1 MGMKNDMEV
10 ICVGVATW
18 DTIALVPRF
27 PAPDER
33 LVAEELRVAI
43 GGPAAIAAITLA
55 RLGAK
60 VGLVAGVGDDRAGQ
74 QVIAALSDAGV
85 DARFVRVV
93 PGESTARSIV
103 TVSSDTDSRSIVNR
117 PFAAADRLVKG
128 GGGGGAGG
136 GGGGARGGSGGAGGG
151 SVGSA
156 GGAAQALA
164 HAQWAHFDHFGW
176 QLKTDLAVDRGK
188 GPKISLDLGY
198 LARDIKVGA
207 VDLYVPT
214 AEVVQQ
220 QRAGV
225 NVATAVKEMA
235 RENQNLVVAT
245 LGSRGAVG
253 SDGEQIVEVAAF
265 DTEVVSTLGAGDVF
279 HGALVAQFQQGRDL
293 REAITRASAVAA
305 LSCRGLDGS
314 SAVPDEKRLELFLQD
329 VQENG

>member
-1 MGMKNDMEV
+1 MKADMEV

-55 RLGAK
+55 RLGVK

-74 QVIAALSDAGV
+74 QVIAALGDAGV
-85 DARFVRVV
+85 DAKFVRVV
-93 PGESTARSIV
+93 AGASTARSIV
-103 TVSSDTDSRSIVNR
+103 TVSSDTDSRSIVNK
-117 PFAAADRLVKG
+117 PFAAADQVVK
-128 GGGGGAGG
+128 
-136 GGGGARGGSGGAGGG
+136 GGAGGG
-151 SVGSA
+151 SA
-156 GGAAQALA
+156 GVAAAQAA
-164 HAQWAHFDHFGW
+164 ASAEWVHFDHFGW
-176 QLKTDLAVDRGK
+176 QLKSDLAINRGE
-188 GPKISLDLGY
+188 GPKISLDIGY
-198 LARDIKVGA
+198 LTRDIKVGE
-207 VDLYVPT
+207 VDLYAPT

-253 SDGEQIVEVAAF
+253 SDGEQIIEVAAF

-314 SAVPDEKRLELFLQD
+314 SAVPDEKRLEVFLQD
-329 VQENG
+329 VQEKG

>member
-1 MGMKNDMEV
+1 MEV

-33 LVAEELRVAI
+33 LVAEELHVAI

-55 RLGAK
+55 RLGVK

-74 QVIAALSDAGV
+74 QVIAALGDAGV
-85 DARFVRVV
+85 DAKFVRVV
-93 PGESTARSIV
+93 AGASTARSIV
-103 TVSSDTDSRSIVNR
+103 TVSSDTDSRSIVNK
-117 PFAAADRLVKG
+117 PFAAVDQVVKG
-128 GGGGGAGG
+128 GG
-136 GGGGARGGSGGAGGG
+136 
-151 SVGSA
+151 SA
-156 GGAAQALA
+156 GAAAQAA
-164 HAQWAHFDHFGW
+164 ASAEWVHFDHFGW
-176 QLKTDLAVDRGK
+176 QLKSDLAVNRGE
-188 GPKISLDLGY
+188 GPKISLDIGY
-198 LARDIKVGA
+198 LTRDIKVGE
-207 VDLYVPT
+207 VDLYAPT

-253 SDGEQIVEVAAF
+253 SDGEQIIEVAAF

-314 SAVPDEKRLELFLQD
+314 SAVPDEKRLEVFLQD
-329 VQENG
+329 VQEKG

>member
-1 MGMKNDMEV
+1 MEV

-55 RLGAK
+55 RLGVK

-74 QVIAALSDAGV
+74 QVIAALGDAGV
-85 DARFVRVV
+85 DAKFVRVV
-93 PGESTARSIV
+93 AGASTARSIV
-103 TVSSDTDSRSIVNR
+103 TVSSDTDSRSIVNK
-117 PFAAADRLVKG
+117 PFAAVDQVVKG
-128 GGGGGAGG
+128 GGSVGRGG
-136 GGGGARGGSGGAGGG
+136 GGGGSGGAGGG
-151 SVGSA
+151 SA
-156 GGAAQALA
+156 GAAAEA
-164 HAQWAHFDHFGW
+164 VASAEWVHFDHFGW
-176 QLKTDLAVDRGK
+176 QLKSDLAINRGE
-188 GPKISLDLGY
+188 GPKISLDIGY
-198 LARDIKVGA
+198 LTRDIKVGE
-207 VDLYVPT
+207 VDLYAPT

-253 SDGEQIVEVAAF
+253 SDGEQIIEVAAF

-314 SAVPDEKRLELFLQD
+314 SAVPDEKRLEVFLQD
-329 VQENG
+329 VQEKG

>member
-1 MGMKNDMEV
+1 MGVKADMEV

-55 RLGAK
+55 RLGVK

-85 DARFVRVV
+85 DAKFVRVV
-93 PGESTARSIV
+93 AGASTARSIV
-103 TVSSDTDSRSIVNR
+103 TVSSDTDSRSIVNK
-117 PFAAADRLVKG
+117 PFAAADQVVKG
-128 GGGGGAGG
+128 G
-136 GGGGARGGSGGAGGG
+136 GGAGGG
-151 SVGSA
+151 SVG
-156 GGAAQALA
+156 AAAA
-164 HAQWAHFDHFGW
+164 AVARAEWVHFDHFGL
-176 QLKTDLAVDRGK
+176 QLKSDLAINRGV

-198 LARDIKVGA
+198 LTRDIRVGEF
-207 VDLYVPT
+207 DLYAPT

-253 SDGEQIVEVAAF
+253 SDGDQIIEVAAF

-314 SAVPDEKRLELFLQD
+314 SALPDEKRLEVFLQD
-329 VQENG
+329 VQGKG

>member
-1 MGMKNDMEV
+1 
-10 ICVGVATW
+10 
-18 DTIALVPRF
+18 
-27 PAPDER
+27 
-33 LVAEELRVAI
+33 
-43 GGPAAIAAITLA
+43 
-55 RLGAK
+55 
-60 VGLVAGVGDDRAGQ
+60 
-74 QVIAALSDAGV
+74 
-85 DARFVRVV
+85 
-93 PGESTARSIV
+93 
-103 TVSSDTDSRSIVNR
+103 
-117 PFAAADRLVKG
+117 
-128 GGGGGAGG
+128 
-136 GGGGARGGSGGAGGG
+136 
-151 SVGSA
+151 
-156 GGAAQALA
+156 
-164 HAQWAHFDHFGW
+164 
-176 QLKTDLAVDRGK
+176 LAVDRGK

>member
-1 MGMKNDMEV
+1 MRADMEV

-55 RLGAK
+55 RLGVK

-74 QVIAALSDAGV
+74 QVLQALSDAGV
-85 DARFVRVV
+85 DAKFVRVV
-93 PGESTARSIV
+93 AGASTARSIV
-103 TVSSDTDSRSIVNR
+103 TVSSDTDSRSIVNK
-117 PFAAADRLVKG
+117 PFAAADQVVK
-128 GGGGGAGG
+128 
-136 GGGGARGGSGGAGGG
+136 GGAGGG
-151 SVGSA
+151 SA
-156 GGAAQALA
+156 GAAAKA
-164 HAQWAHFDHFGW
+164 AASAEWVHFDHFGW
-176 QLKTDLAVDRGK
+176 QLKSDLAINRGE
-188 GPKISLDLGY
+188 GPKISLDIGY
-198 LARDIKVGA
+198 LTRDIKVGE
-207 VDLYVPT
+207 VDLYAPT

-253 SDGEQIVEVAAF
+253 SDGEQIIEVAAF

-314 SAVPDEKRLELFLQD
+314 SAVPDEKRLEVFLQD
-329 VQENG
+329 VQEKG

>member
-1 MGMKNDMEV
+1 MGVKADMEV

-55 RLGAK
+55 RLGVK

-85 DARFVRVV
+85 DAKFVRVV
-93 PGESTARSIV
+93 AGASTARSIV
-103 TVSSDTDSRSIVNR
+103 TVSSDTDSRSIVNK
-117 PFAAADRLVKG
+117 PFAAADQVVK
-128 GGGGGAGG
+128 GGGGAGG
-136 GGGGARGGSGGAGGG
+136 GSGGAAAAA
-151 SVGSA
+151 VASA
-156 GGAAQALA
+156 E
-164 HAQWAHFDHFGW
+164 WVHFDHFGL
-176 QLKTDLAVDRGK
+176 QLKSDLAINRGV

-198 LARDIKVGA
+198 LTRDIRVGE
-207 VDLYVPT
+207 VDLYAPT

-253 SDGEQIVEVAAF
+253 SDGDQIIEVAAF

-314 SAVPDEKRLELFLQD
+314 SAVPDEKRLEGFLQD
-329 VQENG
+329 VQGKG

>member
-1 MGMKNDMEV
+1 MEV

-55 RLGAK
+55 RLGVK

-74 QVIAALSDAGV
+74 QVLQALGDAGV
-85 DARFVRVV
+85 DAKFVRVV
-93 PGESTARSIV
+93 AEASTARSIV
-103 TVSSDTDSRSIVNR
+103 TVSSDTDSRSIVNK
-117 PFAAADRLVKG
+117 PFAAADQVVK
-128 GGGGGAGG
+128 
-136 GGGGARGGSGGAGGG
+136 GGAGGG
-151 SVGSA
+151 SVGRGGGGSGGGGSA
-156 GGAAQALA
+156 GAAAKA
-164 HAQWAHFDHFGW
+164 AASAEWVHFDHFGW
-176 QLKTDLAVDRGK
+176 QLKSDLAINRGE
-188 GPKISLDLGY
+188 GPKISLDIGY
-198 LARDIKVGA
+198 LTRDIKVGE
-207 VDLYVPT
+207 VDLYAPT

-253 SDGEQIVEVAAF
+253 SDGEQIIEVAAF

-314 SAVPDEKRLELFLQD
+314 SAVPDEKRLEVFLQD
-329 VQENG
+329 VQEKG

>member
-1 MGMKNDMEV
+1 VGVKADMEV

-55 RLGAK
+55 RLGVK

-85 DARFVRVV
+85 DAKFVRVV
-93 PGESTARSIV
+93 PGESTARSVV
-103 TVSSDTDSRSIVNR
+103 TVSSDTDSRSIVNK
-117 PFAAADRLVKG
+117 PFAAADQVVK
-128 GGGGGAGG
+128 GGGGAGG
-136 GGGGARGGSGGAGGG
+136 GSGGAAA
-151 SVGSA
+151 SA
-156 GGAAQALA
+156 VASAE
-164 HAQWAHFDHFGW
+164 WVHFDHFGL
-176 QLKTDLAVDRGK
+176 QLKSDLAINRGV

-198 LARDIKVGA
+198 LTRDIKVGE
-207 VDLYVPT
+207 VDLYAPT

-253 SDGEQIVEVAAF
+253 SDGDQIIEVAAF

-314 SAVPDEKRLELFLQD
+314 SAVPDEKRLEVFLQD
-329 VQENG
+329 VQGKG

>member
-1 MGMKNDMEV
+1 MGVTCKFEV
-10 ICVGVATW
+10 VCVGVATW

-55 RLGAK
+55 RLGVK

-74 QVIAALSDAGV
+74 QVIAALGDAGV
-85 DARFVRVV
+85 YAKFVRVV
-93 PGESTARSIV
+93 AGASTARSIV
-103 TVSSDTDSRSIVNR
+103 TVSSDTDSRSIVNK
-117 PFAAADRLVKG
+117 PFAAADQVVKVG
-128 GGGGGAGG
+128 GSVGRGGGGGAGG
-136 GGGGARGGSGGAGGG
+136 G
-151 SVGSA
+151 SA
-156 GGAAQALA
+156 GAAAEA
-164 HAQWAHFDHFGW
+164 AASAGWVHFDHFGW
-176 QLKTDLAVDRGK
+176 QLKSDLAINRGE
-188 GPKISLDLGY
+188 GPKISLDIGY
-198 LARDIKVGA
+198 LTRDIKVGE
-207 VDLYVPT
+207 VDLYAPT

-253 SDGEQIVEVAAF
+253 SDGEQIIEVAAF

-314 SAVPDEKRLELFLQD
+314 SAVPDEKRLEVFLQG
-329 VQENG
+329 VQEKG

>member
-1 MGMKNDMEV
+1 MEV

-55 RLGAK
+55 RLGVK

-74 QVIAALSDAGV
+74 QVLQALSDAGV
-85 DARFVRVV
+85 DAKFVRVV
-93 PGESTARSIV
+93 AGASTARSIV
-103 TVSSDTDSRSIVNR
+103 TVSSDTDSRSIVNK
-117 PFAAADRLVKG
+117 PFAAADQVVK
-128 GGGGGAGG
+128 
-136 GGGGARGGSGGAGGG
+136 GGAGGG
-151 SVGSA
+151 SA
-156 GGAAQALA
+156 GAAAKA
-164 HAQWAHFDHFGW
+164 AASAEWVHFDHFGW
-176 QLKTDLAVDRGK
+176 QLKSDLAINRGE
-188 GPKISLDLGY
+188 GPKISLDIGY
-198 LARDIKVGA
+198 LTRDIKVGE
-207 VDLYVPT
+207 VDLYAPT

-253 SDGEQIVEVAAF
+253 SDGEQIIEVAAF

-314 SAVPDEKRLELFLQD
+314 SAVPDEKRLEVFLQD
-329 VQENG
+329 VQEKG

>member
-1 MGMKNDMEV
+1 VGVKADMEV

-55 RLGAK
+55 RLGVK

-74 QVIAALSDAGV
+74 QVLQALGDAGV
-85 DARFVRVV
+85 DAKFVRVV
-93 PGESTARSIV
+93 AGASTARSIV
-103 TVSSDTDSRSIVNR
+103 TVSSDTDSRSIVNK
-117 PFAAADRLVKG
+117 PFAAADQVVK
-128 GGGGGAGG
+128 
-136 GGGGARGGSGGAGGG
+136 GGAGGG
-151 SVGSA
+151 SA
-156 GGAAQALA
+156 GVAAAQAA
-164 HAQWAHFDHFGW
+164 ASAEWVHFDHFGW
-176 QLKTDLAVDRGK
+176 QLKSDLAINRGE
-188 GPKISLDLGY
+188 GPKISLDIGY
-198 LARDIKVGA
+198 LTRDIKVGE
-207 VDLYVPT
+207 VDLYAPT

-253 SDGEQIVEVAAF
+253 SDGEQIIEVAAF

-314 SAVPDEKRLELFLQD
+314 SAVPDEKRLEVFLQD
-329 VQENG
+329 VQEKG

>member
-1 MGMKNDMEV
+1 MEV

-55 RLGAK
+55 RLGVK

-74 QVIAALSDAGV
+74 QVLQALSDAGV
-85 DARFVRVV
+85 DAKFVRVV
-93 PGESTARSIV
+93 AGASTARSIV
-103 TVSSDTDSRSIVNR
+103 TVSSDTDSRSIVNK
-117 PFAAADRLVKG
+117 PFAAADQVVK
-128 GGGGGAGG
+128 
-136 GGGGARGGSGGAGGG
+136 GGAGGG
-151 SVGSA
+151 SA
-156 GGAAQALA
+156 GAAAKA
-164 HAQWAHFDHFGW
+164 AASAEWVHFDHFGW
-176 QLKTDLAVDRGK
+176 QLKSDLAINRGE
-188 GPKISLDLGY
+188 GPKISLDIGY
-198 LARDIKVGA
+198 LTRDIKVGE
-207 VDLYVPT
+207 VDLYAPT

-235 RENQNLVVAT
+235 RGNQNLVVAT

-253 SDGEQIVEVAAF
+253 SDGEQIIEVAAF

-314 SAVPDEKRLELFLQD
+314 SAVPDEKRLEVFLQD
-329 VQENG
+329 VQEKG

>member
-1 MGMKNDMEV
+1 MEV

-55 RLGAK
+55 RLGVK

-74 QVIAALSDAGV
+74 QVLQALGDAGV
-85 DARFVRVV
+85 DAKFVRVV
-93 PGESTARSIV
+93 AGASTARSIV
-103 TVSSDTDSRSIVNR
+103 TVSSDTDSRSIVNK
-117 PFAAADRLVKG
+117 PFAAVDQVVK
-128 GGGGGAGG
+128 GGAGG
-136 GGGGARGGSGGAGGG
+136 AASKAAA
-151 SVGSA
+151 SA
-156 GGAAQALA
+156 E
-164 HAQWAHFDHFGW
+164 WVHFDHFGW
-176 QLKTDLAVDRGK
+176 QLKSDLAINLGE
-188 GPKISLDLGY
+188 GPKISLDIGY
-198 LARDIKVGA
+198 LTRDIKVGE
-207 VDLYVPT
+207 VDLYAPT

-253 SDGEQIVEVAAF
+253 SDGEQIIEVAAF

-314 SAVPDEKRLELFLQD
+314 SAVPDEKRLEVFLQD
-329 VQENG
+329 VQEKG

>member
-1 MGMKNDMEV
+1 
-10 ICVGVATW
+10 
-18 DTIALVPRF
+18 LVPRF

-55 RLGAK
+55 RLGVK

-74 QVIAALSDAGV
+74 QVLQALSDAGV
-85 DARFVRVV
+85 DAKFVRVV
-93 PGESTARSIV
+93 AGASTARSIV
-103 TVSSDTDSRSIVNR
+103 TVSSDTDSRSIVNK
-117 PFAAADRLVKG
+117 PFAAADQVVK
-128 GGGGGAGG
+128 
-136 GGGGARGGSGGAGGG
+136 GGAGGG
-151 SVGSA
+151 SA
-156 GGAAQALA
+156 GAAAKA
-164 HAQWAHFDHFGW
+164 AASAEWVHFDHFGW
-176 QLKTDLAVDRGK
+176 QLKSDLAINRGE
-188 GPKISLDLGY
+188 GPKISLDIGY
-198 LARDIKVGA
+198 LTRDIKVGE
-207 VDLYVPT
+207 VDLYAPT

-253 SDGEQIVEVAAF
+253 SDGEQIIEVAAF

-314 SAVPDEKRLELFLQD
+314 SAVPDEKRLEVFLQD
-329 VQENG
+329 VQEKG

>member
-1 MGMKNDMEV
+1 MEV

-55 RLGAK
+55 RLGVK

-74 QVIAALSDAGV
+74 QVLQALSDAGV
-85 DARFVRVV
+85 DAKFVRVV
-93 PGESTARSIV
+93 AGASTARSIV
-103 TVSSDTDSRSIVNR
+103 TVSSDTDSRSIVNK
-117 PFAAADRLVKG
+117 PFAAVDQVVK
-128 GGGGGAGG
+128 
-136 GGGGARGGSGGAGGG
+136 GGAGGG
-151 SVGSA
+151 SA
-156 GGAAQALA
+156 GAAAKA
-164 HAQWAHFDHFGW
+164 AASAEWVHFDHFGW
-176 QLKTDLAVDRGK
+176 QLKSDLAINRGE
-188 GPKISLDLGY
+188 GPKISLDIGY
-198 LARDIKVGA
+198 LTRDIKVGE
-207 VDLYVPT
+207 VDLYAPT

-253 SDGEQIVEVAAF
+253 SDGEQIIEVAAF

-314 SAVPDEKRLELFLQD
+314 SAVPDEKRLEVFLQD
-329 VQENG
+329 VQEKG

>member
-1 MGMKNDMEV
+1 MEV

-55 RLGAK
+55 RLGVK

-74 QVIAALSDAGV
+74 QVLQALSDAGV
-85 DARFVRVV
+85 DAKFVRVV
-93 PGESTARSIV
+93 AGASTARSIV
-103 TVSSDTDSRSIVNR
+103 TVSSDTDSRSIVNK
-117 PFAAADRLVKG
+117 PFAAADQVVK
-128 GGGGGAGG
+128 
-136 GGGGARGGSGGAGGG
+136 GGAGGG
-151 SVGSA
+151 SA
-156 GGAAQALA
+156 GAAAKA
-164 HAQWAHFDHFGW
+164 AASAEWVHFDHFGW
-176 QLKTDLAVDRGK
+176 QLKSDLAINRGE
-188 GPKISLDLGY
+188 GPKISLDIGY
-198 LARDIKVGA
+198 LTRDIKVGE
-207 VDLYVPT
+207 VDLYAPT

-253 SDGEQIVEVAAF
+253 SEGERIIEVAAF

-314 SAVPDEKRLELFLQD
+314 SAVPDEKRLEVFLQD
-329 VQENG
+329 VQEKG

>member
-1 MGMKNDMEV
+1 
-10 ICVGVATW
+10 
-18 DTIALVPRF
+18 
-27 PAPDER
+27 
-33 LVAEELRVAI
+33 
-43 GGPAAIAAITLA
+43 
-55 RLGAK
+55 
-60 VGLVAGVGDDRAGQ
+60 
-74 QVIAALSDAGV
+74 
-85 DARFVRVV
+85 
-93 PGESTARSIV
+93 
-103 TVSSDTDSRSIVNR
+103 
-117 PFAAADRLVKG
+117 
-128 GGGGGAGG
+128 
-136 GGGGARGGSGGAGGG
+136 
-151 SVGSA
+151 
-156 GGAAQALA
+156 LA

-207 VDLYVPT
+207 VDLYAPT

>member
-1 MGMKNDMEV
+1 MEV

-55 RLGAK
+55 RFGVK

-74 QVIAALSDAGV
+74 QVLQALSDAGV
-85 DARFVRVV
+85 DAKFVRVV
-93 PGESTARSIV
+93 AGASTARSIV
-103 TVSSDTDSRSIVNR
+103 TVSSDTDSRSIVNK
-117 PFAAADRLVKG
+117 PFAAADQVVK
-128 GGGGGAGG
+128 
-136 GGGGARGGSGGAGGG
+136 GGAGGG
-151 SVGSA
+151 SA
-156 GGAAQALA
+156 GAAAKA
-164 HAQWAHFDHFGW
+164 AASAEWVHFDHFGW
-176 QLKTDLAVDRGK
+176 QLKSDLAINRGE
-188 GPKISLDLGY
+188 GPKISLDIGY
-198 LARDIKVGA
+198 LTRDIKVGE
-207 VDLYVPT
+207 VDLYAPT

-253 SDGEQIVEVAAF
+253 SDGEQIIEVAAF

-314 SAVPDEKRLELFLQD
+314 SAVPDEKRLEVFLQD
-329 VQENG
+329 VQEKG

>member
-1 MGMKNDMEV
+1 MEV

-55 RLGAK
+55 RLGVK

-74 QVIAALSDAGV
+74 QVLQALGDAGV
-85 DARFVRVV
+85 DAKFVRVV
-93 PGESTARSIV
+93 AGASTARSIV
-103 TVSSDTDSRSIVNR
+103 TVSSDTDSRSIVNK
-117 PFAAADRLVKG
+117 PFAAVDQVVK
-128 GGGGGAGG
+128 GGAGG
-136 GGGGARGGSGGAGGG
+136 AASKAAA
-151 SVGSA
+151 SA
-156 GGAAQALA
+156 E
-164 HAQWAHFDHFGW
+164 WVHFDHFGW
-176 QLKTDLAVDRGK
+176 QLKSDLAINRGE
-188 GPKISLDLGY
+188 GPKISLDIGY
-198 LARDIKVGA
+198 LTRDIKVGE
-207 VDLYVPT
+207 VDLYAPT

-253 SDGEQIVEVAAF
+253 SDGEQIIEVAAF

-314 SAVPDEKRLELFLQD
+314 SAVPDEKRLEVFLQD
-329 VQENG
+329 VQEKG